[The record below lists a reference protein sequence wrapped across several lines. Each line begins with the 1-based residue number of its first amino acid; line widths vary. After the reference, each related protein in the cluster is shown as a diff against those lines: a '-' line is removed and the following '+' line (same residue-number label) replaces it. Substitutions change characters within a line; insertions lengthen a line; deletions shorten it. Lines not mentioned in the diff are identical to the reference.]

1 MKGSVGRVQKRLPTL
16 VTEVWEWL
24 PKTDESI
31 SDNRFK
37 QIIQFAH
44 NFMVHTFMAHTFMT
58 WYSFKVSYLL
68 WQILKILDNGR
79 NRNLEIFYSF
89 FFFFDSQRYHYWIV
103 KSTEYIFKE
112 FSKDIPTWL
121 DNQVKLSAIMDI
133 FWDFLIFYWI
143 LFSPQV
149 KRLVVISNKLI
160 YICCITSCRKIFGN

>member
-1 MKGSVGRVQKRLPTL
+1 MGVIPQPDYPKLTKVLVIIVSNRLSSLYIPSWHILSWHDTL
-16 VTEVWEWL
+16 
-24 PKTDESI
+24 
-31 SDNRFK
+31 
-37 QIIQFAH
+37 
-44 NFMVHTFMAHTFMT
+44 
-58 WYSFKVSYLL
+58 FKVSYLL
-68 WQILKILDNGR
+68 WLILKILDNGR
-79 NRNLEIFYSF
+79 NRNFEIFYT

>member
-1 MKGSVGRVQKRLPTL
+1 MGVIPQPDYPKLTKVLVIIVSNRLSSLYIPSWHILSRHDTL
-16 VTEVWEWL
+16 
-24 PKTDESI
+24 
-31 SDNRFK
+31 
-37 QIIQFAH
+37 
-44 NFMVHTFMAHTFMT
+44 
-58 WYSFKVSYLL
+58 FKVSYLL
-68 WQILKILDNGR
+68 WLILKILDNGR
-79 NRNLEIFYSF
+79 NRNFEIFYTF
-89 FFFFDSQRYHYWIV
+89 FYSQRYHYWIV

>member
-1 MKGSVGRVQKRLPTL
+1 MQKRLPTL

-89 FFFFDSQRYHYWIV
+89 FVFLVVVFFDSQRYHYWIV

-121 DNQVKLSAIMDI
+121 GNQVKLSAIMDYFET
-133 FWDFLIFYWI
+133 FWFFTK
-143 LFSPQV
+143 FSSHH
-149 KRLVVISNKLI
+149 KWNDSWLLVIN
-160 YICCITSCRKIFGN
+160 

>member
-1 MKGSVGRVQKRLPTL
+1 MGVIPQPDYPKLTKVLVIIVSNRLSSLYIPSWHILSWHVTL
-16 VTEVWEWL
+16 
-24 PKTDESI
+24 
-31 SDNRFK
+31 
-37 QIIQFAH
+37 
-44 NFMVHTFMAHTFMT
+44 
-58 WYSFKVSYLL
+58 FKVSYLL
-68 WQILKILDNGR
+68 WLILKILDNGR
-79 NRNLEIFYSF
+79 NRNFEIFYT

>member
-1 MKGSVGRVQKRLPTL
+1 MGVIPQPDYPKLTKVLVIIVSNRLSSLYIPSWHILSWHVTL
-16 VTEVWEWL
+16 
-24 PKTDESI
+24 
-31 SDNRFK
+31 
-37 QIIQFAH
+37 
-44 NFMVHTFMAHTFMT
+44 
-58 WYSFKVSYLL
+58 FKVSYLL
-68 WQILKILDNGR
+68 WLILKILDNGR
-79 NRNLEIFYSF
+79 NRNFEIFYT

-112 FSKDIPTWL
+112 FSKDIPKWL
-121 DNQVKLSAIMDI
+121 DNHVKLSAIMDI

>member
-1 MKGSVGRVQKRLPTL
+1 MQKRLPTL

-89 FFFFDSQRYHYWIV
+89 FFFFFDSQRYHYWIV

-121 DNQVKLSAIMDI
+121 GNQVKLSAIMDYFET
-133 FWDFLIFYWI
+133 FWFFNK
-143 LFSPQV
+143 FSSHH
-149 KRLVVISNKLI
+149 KWND
-160 YICCITSCRKIFGN
+160 

>member
-1 MKGSVGRVQKRLPTL
+1 MGVIPQPDYPKLTKVLVIIVSNRLSSLYIPSWHILSRHDTL
-16 VTEVWEWL
+16 
-24 PKTDESI
+24 
-31 SDNRFK
+31 
-37 QIIQFAH
+37 
-44 NFMVHTFMAHTFMT
+44 
-58 WYSFKVSYLL
+58 FKVSYLL
-68 WQILKILDNGR
+68 WLILKILDNGR
-79 NRNLEIFYSF
+79 NRNFEIFYT